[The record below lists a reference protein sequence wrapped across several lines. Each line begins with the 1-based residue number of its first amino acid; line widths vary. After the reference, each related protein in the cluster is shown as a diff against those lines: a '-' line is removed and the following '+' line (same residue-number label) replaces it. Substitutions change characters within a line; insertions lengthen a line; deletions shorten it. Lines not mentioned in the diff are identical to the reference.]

1 MMLPK
6 DVVSFP
12 AVMEVQ
18 GKPDSV
24 KMMAVQLPLH
34 TCPKSKNYGD
44 KISQFKLVSST
55 DENLF

>member
-1 MMLPK
+1 MLPK

-24 KMMAVQLPLH
+24 KDDCCSATSAHM
-34 TCPKSKNYGD
+34 PK
-44 KISQFKLVSST
+44 
-55 DENLF
+55 E